1 MAKTTLASRIT
12 DQDLADF
19 EDGGTFDDYMRLA
32 SRTAIYPGQRT
43 ALGLVY
49 VALKLNGEAGEF
61 AEHVGKAIRDD
72 GIVTLVEEW
81 DCEDEDCNFSAYLT
95 RDYLTPKRREALIKE
110 LGDICWYVA
119 NACRELN
126 IRPTEVLR
134 RNLVKLADRAARN
147 KLQGSG
153 DDR

>member
-1 MAKTTLASRIT
+1 MPKIRLASRIT

-19 EDGGTFDDYMRLA
+19 EDEGTFDYYQHLA

-72 GIVTLVEEW
+72 GVVAPVEEW
-81 DCEDEDCNFSAYLT
+81 DGEDEDCNFSTYLT
-95 RDYLTPKRREALIKE
+95 RNYLTPERRESLIKE

-119 NACRELN
+119 NACRELD
-126 IRPTEVLR
+126 ISPREVLR